1 MTKTLLLTSSAKAH
15 GAKANKI
22 TIKGKAKATSPVIA
36 AELAAI
42 ETPAALDILALAS
55 ADADLSPTGSPS
67 GDDLG
72 SADNGDVMVTP
83 VTEPVDGPMT
93 VAAIDAGMSAAETV
107 AAFAP
112 APAGTVIID
121 GTAAPVVDAKAALMA
136 WLAPDNL
143 VTIALPANTREDGR
157 WLVAPLW
164 KGHERWFDKTK
175 IHGFTPLTETTLDD
189 GRHVWG
195 KGATVTVRRAELA
208 YRKMSHLIPNLPPQ
222 GGVVVAVADAG
233 AGPATMKEGATA

>member
-22 TIKGKAKATSPVIA
+22 TIKGKAAKATSPVIA

-93 VAAIDAGMSAAETV
+93 VAEEN
-107 AAFAP
+107 AP
-112 APAGTVIID
+112 LPV
-121 GTAAPVVDAKAALMA
+121 APVVDAKAALMA